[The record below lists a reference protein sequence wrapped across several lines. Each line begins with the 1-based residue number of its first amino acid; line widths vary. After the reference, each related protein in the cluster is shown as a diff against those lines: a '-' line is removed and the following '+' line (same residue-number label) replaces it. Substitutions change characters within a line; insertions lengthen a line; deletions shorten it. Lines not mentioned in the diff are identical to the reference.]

1 MPDSPELTEAIR
13 KIETKF
19 RVETYL
25 MKLGASEEA
34 AKLIASSPDQIAKFT
49 YDGVDLRRKGS
60 DLPISDD
67 PNAKA
72 YFINGPFKALFTPAT
87 DKVDGD
93 DHTQPDPELLASARA
108 GNRTAYSKLARDAF
122 NGDIKALDAALAAD
136 KGTTA
141 NDGKEV
147 PKGHGRDSSN
157 PFYKLRPNGPNGP
170 VDKAVEKRIGEMI
183 SVMGHQK
190 VAAIGRAAT
199 SEAAPN
205 GLSLTGLP
213 LRAGS

>member
-1 MPDSPELTEAIR
+1 MADSKEVTDAIR
-13 KIETKF
+13 AVETKF

-34 AKLIASSPDQIAKFT
+34 AKLIASSPDQIAKFS

-67 PNAKA
+67 PNARA
-72 YFINGPFKALFTPAT
+72 YYLSGPFKALFVVA
-87 DKVDGD
+87 DKANGDGD
-93 DHTQPDPELLASARA
+93 HAQPDPELMALAKG
-108 GNRTAYSKLARDAF
+108 GNRTAYSKLVRDAF

-136 KGTTA
+136 KTSGG
-141 NDGKEV
+141 DGKEV
-147 PKGHGRDSSN
+147 PKGHGRDSKN
-157 PFYKLRPNGPNGP
+157 PFYAMRPNGFNGP

-183 SVMGHQK
+183 VAMGHK
-190 VAAIGRAAT
+190 RVSEIARAAT

-213 LRAGS
+213 LKAGS

>member
-1 MPDSPELTEAIR
+1 MTENSRELDEALR

-72 YFINGPFKALFTPAT
+72 YFLNGPFKALFAAPA

-93 DHTQPDPELLASARA
+93 DHAQPDPALLASAR
-108 GNRTAYSKLARDAF
+108 
-122 NGDIKALDAALAAD
+122 
-136 KGTTA
+136 
-141 NDGKEV
+141 
-147 PKGHGRDSSN
+147 
-157 PFYKLRPNGPNGP
+157 
-170 VDKAVEKRIGEMI
+170 
-183 SVMGHQK
+183 
-190 VAAIGRAAT
+190 
-199 SEAAPN
+199 
-205 GLSLTGLP
+205 
-213 LRAGS
+213 

>member
-25 MKLGASEEA
+25 MKLGCSEEA

-72 YFINGPFKALFTPAT
+72 YFLNGPFKALFAVAT

-93 DHTQPDPELLASARA
+93 DHAQPDPALLASARA
-108 GNRTAYSKLARDAF
+108 GNRTAYSKLARDSF
-122 NGDIKALDAALAAD
+122 NGDIVALDKALAD
-136 KGTTA
+136 KGDGHDQVA
-141 NDGKEV
+141 N
-147 PKGHGRDSSN
+147 GHDKSLLNVSSN
-157 PFYKLRPNGPNGP
+157 PFYKLRKPDGTI
-170 VDKAVEKRIGEMI
+170 DKAVEQNISRMI
-183 SVMGHQK
+183 AAMGYRK
-190 VAAIGRAAT
+190 VADIAKAAK
-199 SEAAPN
+199 SEAAPL
-205 GLSLTGLP
+205 GLSLTGMP
-213 LRAGS
+213 LKVGS

>member
-25 MKLGASEEA
+25 MKLGCSEEA
-34 AKLIASSPDQIAKFT
+34 AKLIASSADQIAKFT

-72 YFINGPFKALFTPAT
+72 YFLNGPFKALFAVAT

-93 DHTQPDPELLASARA
+93 DHAQPDPALLASARA
-108 GNRTAYSKLARDAF
+108 GNRTAYSILARDAF
-122 NGDIKALDAALAAD
+122 NGDVVALDKALAD
-136 KGTTA
+136 KG
-141 NDGKEV
+141 NGDGKDAAN
-147 PKGHGRDSSN
+147 GHDRPNSSN
-157 PFYKLRPNGPNGP
+157 PFFKLRKPDGTI
-170 VDKAVEKRIGEMI
+170 DKAVEANIGRMI
-183 SVMGHQK
+183 AAMGHRK
-190 VAAIGRAAT
+190 VADIAKAAKSPT
-199 SEAAPN
+199 APL
-205 GLSLTGLP
+205 GLSITGMP
-213 LRAGS
+213 LKP